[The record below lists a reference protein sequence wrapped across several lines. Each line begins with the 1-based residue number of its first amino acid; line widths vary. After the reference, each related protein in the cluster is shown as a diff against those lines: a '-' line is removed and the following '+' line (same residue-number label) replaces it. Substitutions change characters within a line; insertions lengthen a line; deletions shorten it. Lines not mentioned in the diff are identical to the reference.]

1 MKEFIKNSKKDSAK
15 DFNREDLRQID
26 FTEEYRNR
34 EMDLKRLVLYFQK
47 RIWLVIMLTVL
58 GAAAGGILYQM
69 LHSMKMPV
77 EYQAVS
83 KLYISF
89 GHDESGEVYQYYNGY
104 TWNDLLDTDPIMD
117 LVMVYLPGYEKE
129 QVTESTTAEILSD
142 IRLLTITVR
151 GEDEKFV
158 REISYAVENG
168 LKEFARESEELE
180 QIKVIRA
187 GVPER
192 VYWDDRTTAA
202 CVTGAVILGV
212 LSLLVLGFN
221 YALDEAVYVQ
231 EDIERRYG
239 VKALGILTR
248 SQKGLEPYARELKAN
263 IRYAVGEKKAFA
275 VVDMGN
281 HADLR
286 GGELERLLNREM
298 LEVFGG
304 GSHTKE
310 EEDFGWNF
318 AKEEE
323 EELSHGD
330 WKVTAFGENVLS
342 EEECR
347 QIREIG
353 GVILLLPFGVD
364 VGRKTSRILS
374 LLKNQDCPLI
384 GMVIAQA
391 DEEFLNRYYA

>member
-1 MKEFIKNSKKDSAK
+1 MKMECN
-15 DFNREDLRQID
+15 
-26 FTEEYRNR
+26 EEYRNR
-34 EMDLKRLVLYFQK
+34 EMDLKRLVLFFQK
-47 RIWLVIMLTVL
+47 KLWLVIMLVIL
-58 GAAAGGILYQM
+58 GATAGGILYQM

-117 LVMVYLPGYEKE
+117 LVMMYLPGYEKE
-129 QVTESTTAEILSD
+129 QVMEATTAEILSD

-151 GEDEKFV
+151 GEEEKFV
-158 REISYAVENG
+158 REISRATENG
-168 LKEFARESEELE
+168 LKEFGRESEELE
-180 QIKVIRA
+180 QIKVIRS
-187 GVPER
+187 GVPQR
-192 VYWDDRTTAA
+192 VYWDDRTSAA
-202 CVTGAVILGV
+202 CITGAVILGV
-212 LSLLVLGFN
+212 ISLLVIGFN
-221 YALDEAVYVQ
+221 YALNEAVYVQ
-231 EDIERRYG
+231 EDIEKRYG

-275 VVDMGN
+275 VVDMDN

-286 GGELERLLNREM
+286 GSELERILNREAM
-298 LEVFGG
+298 EVFGG
-304 GSHTKE
+304 GHTRE

-323 EELSHGD
+323 QLPEGE

-347 QIREIG
+347 QLREIG

-374 LLKNQDCPLI
+374 LLKNQDCPVI
-384 GMVIAQA
+384 GMVVAQA

>member
-1 MKEFIKNSKKDSAK
+1 MKMECN
-15 DFNREDLRQID
+15 
-26 FTEEYRNR
+26 EEYRNR
-34 EMDLKRLVLYFQK
+34 EMDLKRLVLFFQK
-47 RIWLVIMLTVL
+47 KLWLVIMLVIL
-58 GAAAGGILYQM
+58 GATAGGILYQM

-117 LVMVYLPGYEKE
+117 LVMMYLPGYEKE
-129 QVTESTTAEILSD
+129 QVMEATTAEILSD
-142 IRLLTITVR
+142 IRLLTITVS
-151 GEDEKFV
+151 GEEEKFV
-158 REISYAVENG
+158 REISRATENG
-168 LKEFARESEELE
+168 LKEFGRESEELE
-180 QIKVIRA
+180 QIKVIRS
-187 GVPER
+187 GVPQR
-192 VYWDDRTTAA
+192 VYWDDRTSAA
-202 CVTGAVILGV
+202 CITGAVILGV
-212 LSLLVLGFN
+212 ISLLVIGFN

-231 EDIERRYG
+231 EDIVIRYG
-239 VKALGILTR
+239 VKALGILTL

-275 VVDMGN
+275 VVDMDN

-286 GGELERLLNREM
+286 GSELERILNREAM
-298 LEVFGG
+298 EVFGG
-304 GSHTKE
+304 GHTRE

-323 EELSHGD
+323 QLPEGE

-347 QIREIG
+347 QLREIG

-374 LLKNQDCPLI
+374 LLKNQDCPVI
-384 GMVIAQA
+384 GMVVAQA

>member
-1 MKEFIKNSKKDSAK
+1 MKMECN
-15 DFNREDLRQID
+15 
-26 FTEEYRNR
+26 EEYRNR
-34 EMDLKRLVLYFQK
+34 EMDLKRLVLFFQK
-47 RIWLVIMLTVL
+47 KLWLVIMLVIL
-58 GAAAGGILYQM
+58 GATAGGILYQM

-117 LVMVYLPGYEKE
+117 LVMMYLPGYERE
-129 QVTESTTAEILSD
+129 QVMEATTAEILSD

-151 GEDEKFV
+151 GEEEKFV
-158 REISYAVENG
+158 REISRATENG
-168 LKEFARESEELE
+168 LKEFGRESEELE
-180 QIKVIRA
+180 QIKVIRS
-187 GVPER
+187 GVPQR
-192 VYWDDRTTAA
+192 VYWDDRTSAA
-202 CVTGAVILGV
+202 CITGAVILGV
-212 LSLLVLGFN
+212 ISLLVIGFN

-231 EDIERRYG
+231 EDIEKRYG

-275 VVDMGN
+275 VVDMDN

-286 GGELERLLNREM
+286 GSELERILNREAM
-298 LEVFGG
+298 EVFGG
-304 GSHTKE
+304 GHTRE

-323 EELSHGD
+323 QLPEGE

-347 QIREIG
+347 QLREIG

-374 LLKNQDCPLI
+374 LLKNQDCPVI
-384 GMVIAQA
+384 GMVVAQA

>member
-1 MKEFIKNSKKDSAK
+1 MKMECN
-15 DFNREDLRQID
+15 
-26 FTEEYRNR
+26 EEYRNR
-34 EMDLKRLVLYFQK
+34 EMDLKRLVLFFQK
-47 RIWLVIMLTVL
+47 KLWLVIMLVIL
-58 GAAAGGILYQM
+58 GATAGGILYQM

-117 LVMVYLPGYEKE
+117 LVMMYLPGYEKE
-129 QVTESTTAEILSD
+129 QVMEATTAEILSD

-151 GEDEKFV
+151 GEEEKFV
-158 REISYAVENG
+158 REISRATENG
-168 LKEFARESEELE
+168 LKEFGRESEELE
-180 QIKVIRA
+180 QIKVIRS
-187 GVPER
+187 GVPQR
-192 VYWDDRTTAA
+192 VYWDDRTSAA
-202 CVTGAVILGV
+202 CITGALILGV
-212 LSLLVLGFN
+212 ISLLVIGFN

-231 EDIERRYG
+231 EDIEKRYG

-275 VVDMGN
+275 VVDMDN

-286 GGELERLLNREM
+286 GSELERILNREAM
-298 LEVFGG
+298 EVFGG
-304 GSHTKE
+304 GHTRE

-323 EELSHGD
+323 QLPEGE

-347 QIREIG
+347 QLREIG

-374 LLKNQDCPLI
+374 LLKNQDCPVI
-384 GMVIAQA
+384 GMVVAQA

>member
-1 MKEFIKNSKKDSAK
+1 MKMECN
-15 DFNREDLRQID
+15 
-26 FTEEYRNR
+26 EEYRNR
-34 EMDLKRLVLYFQK
+34 EMDLKRLVLFFQK
-47 RIWLVIMLTVL
+47 KLWLVIMLVIL
-58 GAAAGGILYQM
+58 GATAGGILYQM

-117 LVMVYLPGYEKE
+117 LVMMYLPGYEKE
-129 QVTESTTAEILSD
+129 QVMEATTAEILSD

-151 GEDEKFV
+151 GEEEKFV
-158 REISYAVENG
+158 REISRATENG
-168 LKEFARESEELE
+168 LKEFGRESEELE
-180 QIKVIRA
+180 QIKVIRS
-187 GVPER
+187 GVPQR
-192 VYWDDRTTAA
+192 VYWDDRTSAA
-202 CVTGAVILGV
+202 CITGAVILGV
-212 LSLLVLGFN
+212 ISLLVIGFN

-231 EDIERRYG
+231 EDIEKRYG

-248 SQKGLEPYARELKAN
+248 SQKGLEPYARELKAS

-275 VVDMGN
+275 VVDMDN

-286 GGELERLLNREM
+286 GSELERILNREAM
-298 LEVFGG
+298 EVFGG
-304 GSHTKE
+304 GHTRE

-323 EELSHGD
+323 QLPEGE

-347 QIREIG
+347 QLREIG

-374 LLKNQDCPLI
+374 LLKNQDCPVI
-384 GMVIAQA
+384 GMVVAQA